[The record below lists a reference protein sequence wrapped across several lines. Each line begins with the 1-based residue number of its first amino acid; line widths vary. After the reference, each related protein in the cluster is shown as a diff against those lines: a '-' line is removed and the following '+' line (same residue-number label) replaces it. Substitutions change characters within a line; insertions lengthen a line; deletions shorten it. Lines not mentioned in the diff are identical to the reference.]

1 MKRRFAA
8 AAIILFAL
16 LSGCLS
22 SGSPEGDDGQAII
35 VGYFKPEAFMELQSV
50 NIQRRGTARFFL
62 GESLDVIVLPSGYFY
77 VNGVEPGAYVLMSV
91 SEASSITHQ
100 RARTFT
106 VSYLPDAKYAW
117 AWDIAPESVCYMGSY
132 NLSSF
137 PIPFSGSTVN
147 HINPHR
153 EINEDKVIEKILP
166 RVQLARWRRLLE
178 RELEG

>member
-1 MKRRFAA
+1 MKRRFVAT
-8 AAIILFAL
+8 AIILFGL
-16 LSGCLS
+16 FPGCLS

-50 NIQRRGTARFFL
+50 DIQRRGTARFFL

-77 VNGVEPGAYVLMSV
+77 ASGVRPGAYVLMSV
-91 SEASSITHQ
+91 SEASAITHKTT
-100 RARTFT
+100 RTFT
-106 VSYLPDAKYAW
+106 VSYLPAAKNAW
-117 AWDIAPESVCYMGSY
+117 AWEIGPASVCYMGSY

-137 PIPFSGSTVN
+137 PIGLSGSTVN
-147 HINPHR
+147 HINLHR
-153 EINEDKVIEKILP
+153 EVNEVKVIEKILP